1 VGERLVK
8 SASRAFA
15 VIELFAR
22 VRAPL
27 RLKDVAAGLGHPVS
41 SAAALLKTMTQQGYL
56 AFDPKSRAYMP
67 TARLPRLV
75 NWISYDDFEEGVV
88 AEAMQQL
95 WAQSH
100 EGVVLGTPVGIHL
113 EYVRSLRGVSEG
125 VQFSI
130 PTGTRRVLIQTG
142 MGWQFLSLRPQ
153 AEALDVYRQTIAAGA
168 LDRASFP
175 VERFLQQLESHR
187 HLEITLSRARD
198 LVAPTAHWDG
208 AMASILIDTPPGH
221 RPLALG
227 IPGPTDRLERHLPE
241 ISAHL
246 RAAAQHIRVAIRAS

>member
-1 VGERLVK
+1 MVK

-15 VIELFAR
+15 VVELFAR
-22 VRAPL
+22 VRAPM

-56 AFDPKSRAYMP
+56 SFDTKSRAYMP

-88 AEAMQQL
+88 AEAIQQL

-113 EYVRSLRGVSEG
+113 EYVRSLRGASEG

-130 PTGTRRVLIQTG
+130 PLGTRRVLIQTG
-142 MGWQFLSLRPQ
+142 MGWQYLSLRPL
-153 AEALDVYRQTIAAGA
+153 AEAMNIYEQTMAAGA
-168 LDRASFP
+168 LDRALFP
-175 VERFLQQLESHR
+175 RRGFFCS
-187 HLEITLSRARD
+187 D
-198 LVAPTAHWDG
+198 
-208 AMASILIDTPPGH
+208 
-221 RPLALG
+221 
-227 IPGPTDRLERHLPE
+227 
-241 ISAHL
+241 L
-246 RAAAQHIRVAIRAS
+246 RAIAISR